1 MRVLAGAGVAGVGVA
16 CAAPA
21 RCAALAVAGVRTA
34 PPVSNEFDRSI
45 LCGGGGE
52 VTVARDMTAV
62 TGEARLEAVE

>member
-1 MRVLAGAGVAGVGVA
+1 MAGAGVA

-34 PPVSNEFDRSI
+34 PPASSEFDRSI

-52 VTVARDMTAV
+52 VSATRDMAV
-62 TGEARLEAVE
+62 TGEAGQRQPRGAESD